1 MTETKDITFP
11 DTANDIANDTKS
23 DEVVRLKSLKRE
35 EMLEKLTSLMVLAFQ
50 KASSNKLP
58 PRNQQKWVTI
68 CGYLA
73 QVAARIVTDLQY
85 EKLRSDIDQLDEQV
99 LDASARQGRAL
110 RH

>member
-1 MTETKDITFP
+1 MSDTKDTNFP
-11 DTANDIANDTKS
+11 DIAKDIANDTKS
-23 DEVVRLKSLKRE
+23 DEIVRLKSLKRE
-35 EMLEKLTSLMVLAFQ
+35 EMLERLNSLIILAFQ
-50 KASSNKLP
+50 KASSKKIP

-85 EKLRSDIDQLDEQV
+85 EKLRSDIDRLTEQV
-99 LDASARQGRAL
+99 LDPSARQGRAI